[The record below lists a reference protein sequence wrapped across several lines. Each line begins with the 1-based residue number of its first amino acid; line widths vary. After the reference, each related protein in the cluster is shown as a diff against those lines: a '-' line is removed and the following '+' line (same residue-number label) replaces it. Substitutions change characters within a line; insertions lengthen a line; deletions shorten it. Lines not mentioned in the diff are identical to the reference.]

1 MNIAYYPGCTLRTN
15 AKNFESSAIAS
26 AKFLNINFVEPERWN
41 CCGTVHALVKD
52 DVMHYLAPIRNLIRV
67 DELKR
72 DELVDDKRF
81 LTLCAM
87 CYNTLKR
94 ANMDALNDEE
104 KLTKIKDVMEN
115 EEIKYSGNVEVFHF
129 LEVLRELGWD
139 KIKERIQK
147 PLKNLKVAPYY
158 GCLLLRPRGMGID
171 DTDHPTIMEDLLEV
185 LGAEVIDSPYK
196 QKCCGSYHTIQLKEV
211 ASDLSYR
218 VLKYSKEAG
227 ADIIATACPLCE
239 FNLGERHQLI
249 EEKYPDFETIPVV
262 YFTQLMS
269 LALGLD
275 EEANGFEG
283 NNPDPRPLLKE
294 RGLL

>member
-1 MNIAYYPGCTLRTN
+1 MG
-15 AKNFESSAIAS
+15 SARI
-26 AKFLNINFVEPERWN
+26 LNINLVEPERWN

-72 DELVDDKRF
+72 DGLVDDKRF

-94 ANMDALNDEE
+94 ANIDALNDEE
-104 KLTKIKDVMEN
+104 KLTKIKDIMEN
-115 EEIKYSGNVEVFHF
+115 EEIKYSGNVEVLHF
-129 LEVLRELGWD
+129 LELLRELGWD
-139 KIKERIQK
+139 KIKEHTQK

-171 DTDHPTIMEDLLEV
+171 DTDHPTIMEDLLEA

-227 ADIIATACPLCE
+227 AEIIATACPLCE
-239 FNLGERHQLI
+239 FNLGARHQLI
-249 EEKYPDFETIPVV
+249 EQKYPEFETIPVV

-269 LALGLD
+269 LAFGLD

-294 RGLL
+294 RGLI

>member
-1 MNIAYYPGCTLRTN
+1 M
-15 AKNFESSAIAS
+15 AS
-26 AKFLNINFVEPERWN
+26 AKILNINFVEPERWN

-72 DELVDDKRF
+72 DGLVDDKRF

-94 ANMDALNDEE
+94 ANIDALNDEE
-104 KLTKIKDVMEN
+104 KLTKIKDIMEN
-115 EEIKYSGNVEVFHF
+115 EEIKYSGNVEVLHF
-129 LEVLRELGWD
+129 LELLRELGWD
-139 KIKERIQK
+139 KIKEHTQK

-171 DTDHPTIMEDLLEV
+171 DTDHPTIMEDLLEA

-227 ADIIATACPLCE
+227 AEIIATACPLCE
-239 FNLGERHQLI
+239 FNLGARHQLI
-249 EEKYPDFETIPVV
+249 EQKYPEFETIPVV

-269 LALGLD
+269 LAFGLD

-294 RGLL
+294 RGLI